1 LKIKSLLKEDQMPA
15 IGLLMAHVLFG
26 VLGTLVV
33 VALFFDVLN
42 LTQTNM
48 NRVKQLTLLTV
59 ALFVLSYAVGGY
71 WYVAHYAP
79 EKALILAGPWPWAHK
94 FFMEVKEHLFFILLL
109 LSFYLPF
116 LVYSEK
122 LLESPGLKKITLTV
136 LGVMLVLGLT
146 MDGFGA
152 IIAMGA
158 KVATLAKL
166 AAPIVGG

>member
-1 LKIKSLLKEDQMPA
+1 LLKEAQMPA
-15 IGLLMAHVLFG
+15 VGLLMAHVLFG

-42 LTQTNM
+42 LSQANI

-59 ALFVLSYAVGGY
+59 ALFGLSYVIGGY

-79 EKALILAGPWPWAHK
+79 EKALILGGPWPWAHK
-94 FFMEVKEHLFFILLL
+94 YFMEVKEHLFFVLLL
-109 LSFYLPF
+109 LAFYLP
-116 LVYSEK
+116 VVIYNNK
-122 LLESPGLKKITLTV
+122 LLENKGLKKITLTV
-136 LGVMLVLGLT
+136 LGVMVVLGLT

-152 IIAMGA
+152 IIAMGT

-166 AAPIVGG
+166 AAPVIGG

>member
-1 LKIKSLLKEDQMPA
+1 MPA
-15 IGLLMAHVLFG
+15 VVLLMAHVLFG

-42 LTQTNM
+42 LSQTNI
-48 NRVKQLTLLTV
+48 NRVKQLTLLTI
-59 ALFVLSYAVGGY
+59 ALFVLSYVIGGY

-94 FFMEVKEHLFFILLL
+94 YFMEVKEHVFFLLL
-109 LSFYLPF
+109 LLAFYLPILIF
-116 LVYSEK
+116 NVK
-122 LLESPGLKKITLTV
+122 ILESAGLKKITLTV
-136 LGVMLVLGLT
+136 LGVMVVLGLT

>member
-1 LKIKSLLKEDQMPA
+1 MLLLEAQMPA

-42 LTQTNM
+42 LSQTNI
-48 NRVKQLTLLTV
+48 NRVKLLTLLTV
-59 ALFVLSYAVGGY
+59 ALFVLAYVVGGY
-71 WYVAHYAP
+71 WYVIHYAP

-94 FFMEVKEHLFFILLL
+94 FFMEVKEHLFLILLL
-109 LSFYLPF
+109 LAFYLPVLIYNNKF
-116 LVYSEK
+116 LEDS
-122 LLESPGLKKITLTV
+122 GMKKITLTV
-136 LGVMLVLGLT
+136 LGVMIVLGLT

-166 AAPIVGG
+166 AAPVVGG

>member
-1 LKIKSLLKEDQMPA
+1 MPA
-15 IGLLMAHVLFG
+15 VGILMTHVLFG

-42 LTQTNM
+42 LSQANI
-48 NRVKQLTLLTV
+48 NRVKQLCLATV
-59 ALFVLSYAVGGY
+59 VLFALSYLVGGY
-71 WYVAHYAP
+71 WYVVHYAP
-79 EKALILAGPWPWAHK
+79 EKALIVAGPWPWAHK
-94 FFMEVKEHLFFILLL
+94 FFMEVKEHLFFILLV

-116 LVYSEK
+116 LIYNDK
-122 LLESPGLKKITLTV
+122 LLENAGLKKITLTV
-136 LGVMLVLGLT
+136 LGVMLVLGIT

-166 AAPIVGG
+166 AAPVVGG